1 MNKELEQKEKELL
14 DLARLF
20 ETKKAEYERAK
31 DKYNAKEQDSL
42 LVRPVLMALA
52 HSEPGIFEV
61 QAPANIEIL
70 NSLRIPGVILVENS
84 VNLPEKLRGIGN
96 VHAVIILNHK
106 GPYRELYQ
114 FYSDSIAMTS
124 LKKMILI
131 RH

>member
-20 ETKKAEYERAK
+20 ETKKAEYESAK

-42 LVRPVLMALA
+42 LVKSVLMALV
-52 HSEPGIFEV
+52 HSESGIFEV
-61 QAPANIEIL
+61 QAPANIKIL

-84 VNLPEKLRGIGN
+84 VNLPEKLFGMSN

-106 GPYRELYQ
+106 GPYR
-114 FYSDSIAMTS
+114 
-124 LKKMILI
+124 
-131 RH
+131 